1 MGFKQRDL
9 NSFATDAPFLRGSQG
24 VEYTDGNVVFDQSEA
39 ASESEVLKAGTAIY
53 FDDTTNTYKK
63 VKAETLEIKGGALV
77 ANDTVIYND
86 ENVLVPAIRK
96 ASVIEARTHGVTD
109 AFKEAVKSR
118 IDFDI

>member
-24 VEYTDGNVVFDQSEA
+24 VEYTDGNVVFDQSEVT
-39 ASESEVLKAGTAIY
+39 SESEVLKAGTAIY